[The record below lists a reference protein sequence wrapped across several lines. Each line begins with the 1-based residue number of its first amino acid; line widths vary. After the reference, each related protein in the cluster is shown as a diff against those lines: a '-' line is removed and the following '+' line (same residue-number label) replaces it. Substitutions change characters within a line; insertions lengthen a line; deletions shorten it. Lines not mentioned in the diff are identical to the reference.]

1 MFGNTLTLYEVCAM
15 LVILIIGVLLMRLKT
30 FHLLTEI
37 KMAINTMSELVAA
50 LTATSAQA
58 AKAQAEIVDKITT
71 LQSTIDALNASLSNA
86 TLTAEQSAAVDAVVV
101 AVQALDDIVPDGDPV
116 A

>member
-1 MFGNTLTLYEVCAM
+1 MYGSTLTTYQVCAM
-15 LVILIIGVLLMRLKT
+15 LGVLIIGVLLMRLKT

-37 KMAINTMSELVAA
+37 IMSITTMSELVAA

-58 AKAQAEIVDKITT
+58 AKAQAEIVAKIAT
-71 LQSTIDALNASLSNA
+71 LQSTIDVLNGTLSNA

-101 AVQALDDIVPDGDPV
+101 AVQALDDIVPDAPQV
-116 A
+116 V